1 VGSAYP
7 PNTYHL
13 GISWWRS
20 NPTDATWPIEGL
32 VQVERFVDGTGSA
45 EAVWLSQLADE
56 SLLYKDG
63 QIYGFNMVC
72 VESASNRYYKGDAG

>member
-1 VGSAYP
+1 M
-7 PNTYHL
+7 
-13 GISWWRS
+13 
-20 NPTDATWPIEGL
+20 
-32 VQVERFVDGTGSA
+32 QVERFVDGTGSA